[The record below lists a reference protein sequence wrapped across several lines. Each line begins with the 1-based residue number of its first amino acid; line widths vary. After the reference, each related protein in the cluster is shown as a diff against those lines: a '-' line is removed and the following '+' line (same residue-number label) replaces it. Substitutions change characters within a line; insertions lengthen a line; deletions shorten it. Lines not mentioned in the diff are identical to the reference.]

1 MISLLVLGW
10 VIFIGQPTA
19 ISGKLRAL
27 FTRLGTPLVKLG
39 GALPTV
45 ASRRSLAETNKQLL
59 AENERLHQQLRGL
72 DETVRENQRLH
83 RLLDFKPR
91 VSRQIVGARVIG
103 HEASNWW
110 RSIQIDRGVADGIR
124 TGFTVATA
132 DGLVGK
138 VVETSK
144 GESRVLLLLD
154 PTCQVGAILAESRY
168 PGVVKGAEQAFVRQP
183 RLEMMYVER
192 SADLKPGE
200 LVLSSGHGG
209 IFPKG
214 LPIGK
219 VVTTEVDKET
229 GMFQRLSIAP
239 TADFRRLEE
248 VVVMFSAPGNQQTV
262 PQ

>member
-1 MISLLVLGW
+1 M
-10 VIFIGQPTA
+10 
-19 ISGKLRAL
+19 
-27 FTRLGTPLVKLG
+27 
-39 GALPTV
+39 
-45 ASRRSLAETNKQLL
+45 
-59 AENERLHQQLRGL
+59 
-72 DETVRENQRLH
+72 
-83 RLLDFKPR
+83 
-91 VSRQIVGARVIG
+91 
-103 HEASNWW
+103 
-110 RSIQIDRGVADGIR
+110 
-124 TGFTVATA
+124 
-132 DGLVGK
+132 
-138 VVETSK
+138 
-144 GESRVLLLLD
+144 LD

-262 PQ
+262 PE